1 MKSRRRF
8 STYHSLFDGAP
19 QYGEDAIKEGMGSGG
34 GGGMSDLFE
43 QMFGMGGGRGRQR
56 ERKSEDVVHKLQVSL
71 EDLYKGGTK

>member
-1 MKSRRRF
+1 
-8 STYHSLFDGAP
+8 
-19 QYGEDAIKEGMGSGG
+19 MGSREGG

-43 QMFGMGGGRGRQR
+43 QMFGMGGGRSRQR